1 MIIPSLPCV
10 VVKKQHS
17 AQKNVLKLCYGL
29 RSQGFFETHGPGT
42 SHWSAVLAYATKS
55 LAQGVNRTLP
65 VVALILANYAVET
78 KVINT
83 TSLWE
88 AASFVYSKRES
99 QTGFSEYQVH
109 GVELGAYH

>member
-1 MIIPSLPCV
+1 M
-10 VVKKQHS
+10 
-17 AQKNVLKLCYGL
+17 
-29 RSQGFFETHGPGT
+29 
-42 SHWSAVLAYATKS
+42 
-55 LAQGVNRTLP
+55 
-65 VVALILANYAVET
+65 VALILANYAVET

-99 QTGFSEYQVH
+99 QTGFSEYQVY